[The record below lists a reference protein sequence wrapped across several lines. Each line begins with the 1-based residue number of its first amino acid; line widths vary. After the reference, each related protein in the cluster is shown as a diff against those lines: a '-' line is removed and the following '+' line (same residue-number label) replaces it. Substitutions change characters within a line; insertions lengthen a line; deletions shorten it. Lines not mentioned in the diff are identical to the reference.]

1 MVSPQTRCLGGGKLM
16 QGMVHPFSGALYER
30 CESDPSLVRVSL
42 DDRWGLFRSNGAW
55 VSGEIYSADP
65 HLCGWI
71 AGPKLV
77 HHRLEA

>member
-1 MVSPQTRCLGGGKLM
+1 
-16 QGMVHPFSGALYER
+16 
-30 CESDPSLVRVSL
+30 VRVSL